1 MLSITRAPETSS
13 AAACK
18 RWEARPVKIKLAI
31 AHDKMG
37 GLHTVQ
43 GYAWILCKT
52 ALGGGYEAST
62 SEKPQALSRPEK
74 AFGRGMIR
82 RNIDYFGR
90 SGHA

>member
-1 MLSITRAPETSS
+1 M
-13 AAACK
+13 
-18 RWEARPVKIKLAI
+18 KIKLAI

-43 GYAWILCKT
+43 GYAWILCHT
-52 ALGGGYEAST
+52 ALGGGYEASA
-62 SEKPQALSRPEK
+62 SEKPQALSRPPK
-74 AFGRGMIR
+74 AFGTGMIR

>member
-1 MLSITRAPETSS
+1 MLSITRAPETST

-43 GYAWILCKT
+43 VYAWILCQT
-52 ALGGGYEAST
+52 ALGGYEASA
-62 SEKPQALSRPEK
+62 SEKPQALSRPPK
-74 AFGRGMIR
+74 AFGTGMIR

>member
-43 GYAWILCKT
+43 GYAWILCQT
-52 ALGGGYEAST
+52 ALGGYEASA
-62 SEKPQALSRPEK
+62 SEKPQALSRPPK
-74 AFGRGMIR
+74 AFGTGMIR

>member
-1 MLSITRAPETSS
+1 MLSMTRAPETSS

-18 RWEARPVKIKLAI
+18 RREARPLKIKLAI

-43 GYAWILCKT
+43 GYAWILCQT
-52 ALGGGYEAST
+52 ALGYEASA
-62 SEKPQALSRPEK
+62 SEKPQAFSRPPK
-74 AFGRGMIR
+74 AFGTGMIR

>member
-1 MLSITRAPETSS
+1 M
-13 AAACK
+13 
-18 RWEARPVKIKLAI
+18 KIKLAI

-43 GYAWILCKT
+43 GYAWILCQT
-52 ALGGGYEAST
+52 ALGGYGASA
-62 SEKPQALSRPEK
+62 SEKPQALSRPPK
-74 AFGRGMIR
+74 AFGTGMIR

>member
-1 MLSITRAPETSS
+1 MLSITRAPETRS

-43 GYAWILCKT
+43 GYAWILCHT
-52 ALGGGYEAST
+52 ALGGMRLQLVKSP
-62 SEKPQALSRPEK
+62 KPFHGLQRPLVQ
-74 AFGRGMIR
+74 G
-82 RNIDYFGR
+82 
-90 SGHA
+90 

>member
-1 MLSITRAPETSS
+1 MLSITRAPETRS

-43 GYAWILCKT
+43 GYAWILCQT
-52 ALGGGYEAST
+52 ALGGYEASA
-62 SEKPQALSRPEK
+62 SEKPQALSRPPK
-74 AFGRGMIR
+74 AFGTGMIR

>member
-1 MLSITRAPETSS
+1 MLSTTRAPETRS

-18 RWEARPVKIKLAI
+18 RWEARPVKIKLTI

-37 GLHTVQ
+37 GLNTKQ
-43 GYAWILCKT
+43 GYAWILCQT
-52 ALGGGYEAST
+52 ALGGYGASA
-62 SEKPQALSRPEK
+62 SEKPQALSRPPK
-74 AFGRGMIR
+74 AFGTGMIR

>member
-1 MLSITRAPETSS
+1 MLSITRAPETRS

-37 GLHTVQ
+37 GLNTEQ
-43 GYAWILCKT
+43 GYAWILCQT
-52 ALGGGYEAST
+52 ALGYEASAGD
-62 SEKPQALSRPEK
+62 KPQARSRPPK
-74 AFGRGMIR
+74 AFGTGMIR
-82 RNIDYFGR
+82 RNISYFGC

>member
-1 MLSITRAPETSS
+1 MLYITRAPETGI

-18 RWEARPVKIKLAI
+18 RWEARPVNNKLAI

-43 GYAWILCKT
+43 GYAWILCQT
-52 ALGGGYEAST
+52 ALGGYEASA
-62 SEKPQALSRPEK
+62 SEKPQALSRPPK
-74 AFGRGMIR
+74 AFGTGMIR

>member
-1 MLSITRAPETSS
+1 
-13 AAACK
+13 
-18 RWEARPVKIKLAI
+18 VKIKPAI

-43 GYAWILCKT
+43 DDARILCYT
-52 ALGGGYEAST
+52 ALGYEASAGD
-62 SEKPQALSRPEK
+62 KPQAFSRPPK
-74 AFGRGMIR
+74 AFGTGMIR

>member
-43 GYAWILCKT
+43 GYAWILCQT
-52 ALGGGYEAST
+52 ALGGDEASAG
-62 SEKPQALSRPEK
+62 EKPQALSRPPK
-74 AFGRGMIR
+74 AFGTGMIR
-82 RNIDYFGR
+82 RNIDYFGH